1 MNNWRDS
8 LTEYFRQ
15 GMKKDCRSRLGVEVE
30 HFIVDPFRQA
40 AVPYS
45 GDRGVRQILT
55 RLMERYPGAMV
66 LQDDDFFGFSVPEF
80 TVTLEPAAQIEISIA
95 PSESVRRI
103 GEIYSNFYDQL
114 DSVLAGFG
122 YTAVNAG
129 CQPYTRVADLEM
141 IPKKRYDLM
150 NAWFRTS
157 GTGGMEMMRGTASL
171 QVSIDYASEEDF
183 RNKIRAAYFYSPV
196 LKMLCDNSIAFQGQS
211 LEMNLKRTDIWRRT
225 DPARCGLQPEVFS
238 GSCTFADY
246 ADFIGRMPPIFLK
259 RDGQVLPTGSRTVAE
274 LYQGRQLQ
282 EDEIIHVLS
291 MAFPDVRLKQFLEL
305 RFADSVPLPFVKAY
319 AALVKGLLYSEAGIA
334 SAAERIRDLRISEDT
349 IRQAED
355 SLMAEGWGAKVYG
368 RPASDLAED
377 CLQLAERQLPDEEKI
392 FLEPFYMV
400 IRYGGIPGIPA
411 NKLARLWD

>member
-1 MNNWRDS
+1 MKNWRDS
-8 LTEYFRQ
+8 LIEYFMQ
-15 GMKKDCRSRLGVEVE
+15 GIKEDCGARLGVEVE
-30 HFIVDPFRQA
+30 HFIVDPVRQA

-45 GDRGVRQILT
+45 GDRGVRQILL
-55 RLMERYPGAMV
+55 RLMERYPGARV

-80 TVTLEPAAQIEISIA
+80 TITLEPAAQIEISIA
-95 PSESVRRI
+95 PSDSVSWI
-103 GEIYSNFYDQL
+103 GKVYRDFYDQL
-114 DSVLAGFG
+114 DSVLAVFG
-122 YTAVNAG
+122 YAAVNAG
-129 CQPYTRVADLEM
+129 CQPYTRVTELEM

-150 NAWFRTS
+150 NEWFQTS

-246 ADFIGRMPPIFLK
+246 ADFIGRMSPIFLK
-259 RDGQVLPTGSRTVAE
+259 IDGQVLPTGSRTVAE

-334 SAAERIRDLRISEDT
+334 SAAERIRDQRISEAK

-355 SLMAEGWGAKVYG
+355 ALMAEGWGAKVYG
-368 RPASDLAED
+368 RAASELAED
-377 CLQLAERQLPDEEKI
+377 FLQLAGQQLPDAEKA

>member
-1 MNNWRDS
+1 MKNWRGS
-8 LTEYFRQ
+8 LIEYFMQ
-15 GMKKDCRSRLGVEVE
+15 GMKEDCGARLGVEVE
-30 HFIVDPFRQA
+30 HFIVDPVRQA

-55 RLMERYPGAMV
+55 RLMERYPGARI

-80 TVTLEPAAQIEISIA
+80 TVTLEPAAQIEISM
-95 PSESVRRI
+95 
-103 GEIYSNFYDQL
+103 
-114 DSVLAGFG
+114 
-122 YTAVNAG
+122 
-129 CQPYTRVADLEM
+129 M

-171 QVSIDYASEEDF
+171 QVSIDYSSEEDF
-183 RNKIRAAYFYSPV
+183 RTKIRAAYFFSPI
-196 LKMLCDNSIAFQGQS
+196 LKMLCDNAVAFQGRS
-211 LEMNLKRTDIWRRT
+211 LETNLKRTDIWRRT
-225 DPARCGLQPEVFS
+225 DPLRCGLQPDVFS

-259 RDGQVLPTGSRTVAE
+259 KEGQAEPAGSRTVAE
-274 LYQGRQLQ
+274 LFEGR
-282 EDEIIHVLS
+282 EMKEEEIVHVLS

-319 AALVKGLLYSEAGIA
+319 AALIKGLLYSEAGLA
-334 SAAERIRDLRISEDT
+334 FAGERIRDLRISEDT
-349 IRQAED
+349 VRQAED
-355 SLMAEGWGAKVYG
+355 SLMAEGWGAKV
-368 RPASDLAED
+368 
-377 CLQLAERQLPDEEKI
+377 

>member
-157 GTGGMEMMRGTASL
+157 GTGGETR
-171 QVSIDYASEEDF
+171 
-183 RNKIRAAYFYSPV
+183 
-196 LKMLCDNSIAFQGQS
+196 
-211 LEMNLKRTDIWRRT
+211 
-225 DPARCGLQPEVFS
+225 S
-238 GSCTFADY
+238 GP
-246 ADFIGRMPPIFLK
+246 RIF
-259 RDGQVLPTGSRTVAE
+259 TV
-274 LYQGRQLQ
+274 R
-282 EDEIIHVLS
+282 S
-291 MAFPDVRLKQFLEL
+291 
-305 RFADSVPLPFVKAY
+305 
-319 AALVKGLLYSEAGIA
+319 
-334 SAAERIRDLRISEDT
+334 
-349 IRQAED
+349 
-355 SLMAEGWGAKVYG
+355 
-368 RPASDLAED
+368 
-377 CLQLAERQLPDEEKI
+377 
-392 FLEPFYMV
+392 
-400 IRYGGIPGIPA
+400 
-411 NKLARLWD
+411 

>member
-1 MNNWRDS
+1 MKNWRDS
-8 LTEYFRQ
+8 LIEYFRQ
-15 GMKKDCRSRLGVEVE
+15 GIKVDCGARLGVEVE
-30 HFIVDPFRQA
+30 HFIVDPVRQA

-55 RLMERYPGAMV
+55 RLMERYPGAGA

-95 PSESVRRI
+95 PSESVSRI

-122 YTAVNAG
+122 YTAVTAG

-183 RNKIRAAYFYSPV
+183 RTKIRAAYFFSPI
-196 LKMLCDNSIAFQGQS
+196 LKMLCDNAVAFQGRS
-211 LEMNLKRTDIWRRT
+211 LETNLKRTDIWRRT
-225 DPARCGLQPEVFS
+225 DPLRCGLQPEVFS

-259 RDGQVLPTGSRTVAE
+259 KEGQAEPAGSRTVAE
-274 LYQGRQLQ
+274 LFEGR
-282 EDEIIHVLS
+282 EMKEEEIVHVLS

-319 AALVKGLLYSEAGIA
+319 AALIKGLLYSEAGLA
-334 SAAERIRDLRISEDT
+334 FAGERIRDLRISEDT
-349 IRQAED
+349 VRQAED
-355 SLMAEGWGAKVYG
+355 SLMAEGWCAKVYG
-368 RPASDLAED
+368 RPASDLAEEY
-377 CLQLAERQLPDEEKI
+377 LQLAERQLPDEEKI

>member
-114 DSVLAGFG
+114 DSVLAG
-122 YTAVNAG
+122 
-129 CQPYTRVADLEM
+129 LM

-368 RPASDLAED
+368 RPASELAEE